1 MKAALETAK
10 SKVGG
15 ASGLARA
22 LGDITPQAVSQWKR
36 VPSERVIDVE
46 RLTGVSRQELR
57 PDLYPPEQ
65 GSNHQ
70 AAE

>member
-1 MKAALETAK
+1 MKEALETAK

-22 LGDITPQAVSQWKR
+22 LGDISPQAVSQWKR

-46 RLTGVSRQELR
+46 RVTGVSRRELR
-57 PDLYPPEQ
+57 PDLYPTEEGSKPE
-65 GSNHQ
+65 